1 MIGRKKE
8 NESIDTAP
16 GPVSRKQ
23 TKPYPKRLFFI
34 VLAVIAFSLF
44 LILTGGS
51 AINRKPS
58 DNTAQ
63 ELAEPRY
70 TGSEPTLNV
79 AEDMPPEMPE
89 EMPEYLP
96 DYELPASLP
105 QPGPE
110 RPSKPARFVDRQW
123 IEHQRMTHLSRSM
136 VTDWP
141 ISSPGAAE
149 AAQGAGQP
157 AAMPGGTGGL
167 KNYLDLLLAQQGGN
181 GPSSSSASSQ
191 RDFFEK
197 SMSAPGNLSS
207 TRQPQRALYKIPAGT
222 IIPCVMI
229 TGINSD
235 LPGNVTAQVSENVY
249 DFVNPYVCLI
259 PQGSRVFGEYHSSID
274 FGQKRVQ
281 VRWTSIT
288 YPDGSTLNIEG
299 MPGVDKAG
307 YSGLHDKY
315 YPHYGRMLT
324 AAVLTSALTL
334 LPDLVLDETTS
345 SSSGGTTVV
354 INTGS
359 GNGSGNI
366 KAEMAREAASA
377 VGDMGKKFFDKALN
391 AQPTVQIRPGT
402 RINIQANV
410 DVLFNQAWK

>member
-1 MIGRKKE
+1 MTDRKNETE
-8 NESIDTAP
+8 NIDTAP
-16 GPVSRKQ
+16 GPVSKKQ
-23 TKPYPKRLFFI
+23 TRPYPKRLFFI
-34 VLAVIAFSLF
+34 VLAIIAISMF
-44 LILTGGS
+44 LILTGGL
-51 AINRKPS
+51 AINRSSSKTTRNS
-58 DNTAQ
+58 ED
-63 ELAEPRY
+63 EPKY
-70 TGSEPTLNV
+70 TGSEPTLNMADSSMV
-79 AEDMPPEMPE
+79 GAPPEIPGDMPNDFPE
-89 EMPEYLP
+89 
-96 DYELPASLP
+96 YELPANQPLP
-105 QPGPE
+105 
-110 RPSKPARFVDRQW
+110 SSNKPTRFVDKQW
-123 IEHQRMTHLSRSM
+123 IEHQRMAHLSKSI
-136 VTDWP
+136 VPDWP
-141 ISSPGAAE
+141 IASTSPAG
-149 AAQGAGQP
+149 AAQGTAQSAAQP
-157 AAMPGGTGGL
+157 RSNSPL
-167 KNYLDLLLAQQGGN
+167 NYLDLLLAQQGGN
-181 GPSSSSASSQ
+181 GSSASSQ

-197 SMSAPGNLSS
+197 NMSAPGNLSS
-207 TRQPQRALYKIPAGT
+207 ARQPQGALYKIPAGT

-259 PQGSRVFGEYHSSID
+259 PQGSRVFGEYSSSID

-324 AAVLTSALTL
+324 AAILTSALTL

-345 SSSGGTTVV
+345 SSSSGTTVI
-354 INTGS
+354 INTGD
-359 GNGSGNI
+359 GNSNTKGELA
-366 KAEMAREAASA
+366 KEAASA

-402 RINIQANV
+402 RINIQANA
-410 DVLFNQAWK
+410 DVLFNQAWR

>member
-1 MIGRKKE
+1 MIDRKNE
-8 NESIDTAP
+8 NDNIDTAP

-23 TKPYPKRLFFI
+23 TRPYPKRLFFI
-34 VLAVIAFSLF
+34 VLAVIAVSMF
-44 LILTGGS
+44 LILTGG
-51 AINRKPS
+51 AALNRKPS
-58 DNTAQ
+58 DDTAQ
-63 ELAEPRY
+63 EIGEPQY
-70 TGSEPTLNV
+70 TGSEPTLNT
-79 AEDMPPEMPE
+79 ADDITADMPPEMPE
-89 EMPEYLP
+89 ELP
-96 DYELPASLP
+96 DYELPAE
-105 QPGPE
+105 QPLN
-110 RPSKPARFVDRQW
+110 KPPAPTKIVDRQW

-141 ISSPGAAE
+141 ISSPAPTE
-149 AAQGAGQP
+149 AAQGAGPSP
-157 AAMPGGTGGL
+157 APASPGSL
-167 KNYLDLLLAQQGGN
+167 QQNYLDLLLAQHGG
-181 GPSSSSASSQ
+181 SSSGLAQ

-207 TRQPQRALYKIPAGT
+207 TRQPQGTRYKISAGT

-259 PQGSRVFGEYHSSID
+259 PQGSRVFGEYSSSID

-288 YPDGSTLNIEG
+288 YPDGSSLNIQG
-299 MPGVDKAG
+299 MPGIDKAG
-307 YSGLHDKY
+307 YAGLHDKY

-324 AAVLTSALTL
+324 AAILTSALTL
-334 LPDLVLDETTS
+334 LPDLVLDEVTS
-345 SSSGGTTVV
+345 SSSGGTTVI
-354 INTGS
+354 INTGD
-359 GNGSGNI
+359 GNSNTRV
-366 KAEMAREAASA
+366 EMAKEAASA

-402 RINIQANV
+402 RINIQANA
-410 DVLFNQAWK
+410 DILFNQAWNWK